1 VYPVVKIEECVYLN
15 IDLFYFSVTQNDQ
28 PWGQTVFYKMDTGCF
43 FPEGKVTEVLLL
55 SQARRADK
63 NA

>member
-1 VYPVVKIEECVYLN
+1 VIKAEECIYLN
-15 IDLFYFSVTQNDQ
+15 IDLFYFSVTRNDQ

-43 FPEGKVTEVLLL
+43 FPEGKVTEGFLL
-55 SQARRADK
+55 SQARSANK